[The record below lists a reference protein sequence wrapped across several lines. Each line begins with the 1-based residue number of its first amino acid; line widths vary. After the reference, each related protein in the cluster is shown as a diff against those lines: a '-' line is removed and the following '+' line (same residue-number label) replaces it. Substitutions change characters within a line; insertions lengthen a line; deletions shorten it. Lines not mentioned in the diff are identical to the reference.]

1 MFHGSML
8 SVWLLHGVLLA
19 LHVNA
24 APLQV
29 SLVYKH
35 KVGSEFVKAGEVT
48 SSLHDGQVCK
58 PPGALALPLF
68 PPPLPLRSLSAPHWA
83 LLADCVL
90 DARRHHDVSSNHLQ
104 FELH

>member
-48 SSLHDGQVCK
+48 SSLHDGQVCQTPGRSRS
-58 PPGALALPLF
+58 PPVPPSSSPSIPQRTALGA
-68 PPPLPLRSLSAPHWA
+68 
-83 LLADCVL
+83 
-90 DARRHHDVSSNHLQ
+90 VS
-104 FELH
+104 